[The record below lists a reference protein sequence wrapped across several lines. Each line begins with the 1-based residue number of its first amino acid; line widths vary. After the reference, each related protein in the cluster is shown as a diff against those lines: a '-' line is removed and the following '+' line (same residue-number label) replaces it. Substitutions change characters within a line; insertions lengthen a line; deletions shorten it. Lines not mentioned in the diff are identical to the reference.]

1 MMLSS
6 KNILYITGVLVFL
19 FSIYYVYITYFQTPL
34 VFPNNYQDGPK
45 AIETFNQQF
54 KQEARVRHHNGL
66 PTLQKSSEINL
77 SNLHQKIV
85 AQEMSDK
92 PFEPIIVKNVLN
104 QNEMNKILQSVTFIR
119 SETIGDN
126 NNIHNTNKRD
136 SLTGWYDNKDLITRL
151 VKSVAPDK
159 TYEHCEK
166 LQVVK
171 YNPGGFFVPHFDS
184 TNDPYNNYTPDFKY
198 GGHRIYTLLISIT
211 DPNDYEGGY
220 TEFPNI
226 QKKYK
231 LNKGDGLLFRN
242 IDKNN
247 HLLFESKHGGQP
259 VTAGT
264 KYVCNLW
271 IHVDRYNFDSDR

>member
-1 MMLSS
+1 MISS
-6 KNILYITGVLVFL
+6 FKKKVIYITGVLL
-19 FSIYYVYITYFQTPL
+19 LLCLIYCVYNTYIKTPVVILNIT
-34 VFPNNYQDGPK
+34 NNEVK
-45 AIETFNQQF
+45 NTETFNQQF
-54 KQEARVRHHNGL
+54 KPEFRVQHSNL
-66 PTLQKSSEINL
+66 QTLQKTGEVNL
-77 SNLHQKIV
+77 YNLRQNIV
-85 AQEMSDK
+85 KQEMTDK

-104 QNEMNKILQSVTFIR
+104 ENEINNILQTVKFNR
-119 SETIGDN
+119 SETIGEN

-136 SLTGWYDNKDLITRL
+136 SLTGWYDNRDLITRL
-151 VKSVAPDK
+151 VKAVDPDR

-184 TNDPYNNYTPDFKY
+184 TTNPYNNYTPDFKY

-231 LNKGDGLLFRN
+231 LNKGDGLLFKN

-247 HLLFESKHGGQP
+247 NLLSESRHGGQP

-271 IHVDRYNFDSDR
+271 IHADRYNFDSNR